1 MTISEA
7 TKLPS
12 AAQTATRSFVWLA
25 AIATGVIVTN
35 LFAPQILVGVIGPS
49 LGMSAWQAGMI
60 STLTLLGY
68 ALGLFLLVPLAD
80 LFENRRLILRTLS
93 CAILAAL
100 GTAIAPTPLLLLVAT
115 FVLGASC
122 AAIQMLV
129 PLVASMTPPEHR
141 GRVIGDVM
149 SGLMT
154 GILLSRPLASLI
166 ADTWSW
172 RAFYLVSAV
181 SMAAL
186 TGALA
191 LYLPTLRPVTRV
203 GYGMLLASFPK
214 LLKDEPVL
222 RVRAWTAAL
231 VMASFTAYWAAIALR
246 LSSAPFNLNA
256 KEIAMF
262 ALMGAAGTAA
272 TPLAGRLGDRRWAR
286 PMLFASHLLIIISLG
301 ALRVGRLDRIPGDCT
316 VFAVHRHNPI
326 RRGRHQRS
334 NPWSARD
341 QSVAARST
349 RPFERLVCGSVLH
362 RRSRW
367 RRGCGFCLDFRRM
380 DRGLRRR
387 RVLWPCCADHRQ
399 NDIDGD
405 ILMDLTAYCSVG
417 ATSARLFPPPLRS
430 RTRPAAGNRRS
441 GLPSPA
447 FRRRRKYRASG
458 GT

>member
-1 MTISEA
+1 
-7 TKLPS
+7 
-12 AAQTATRSFVWLA
+12 
-25 AIATGVIVTN
+25 
-35 LFAPQILVGVIGPS
+35 
-49 LGMSAWQAGMI
+49 MSAWQAGMI

-214 LLKDEPVL
+214 RLKDEPVL

-301 ALRVGRLDRIPGDCT
+301 LCAWAGLIESQATALFLLCIGTILFDVGVTSDQTLGRRAITLLRPEARGRLNGLFVGLFFIGGA
-316 VFAVHRHNPI
+316 VGAAAAAFAWTFGGWTAVC
-326 RRGRHQRS
+326 
-334 NPWSARD
+334 A
-341 QSVAARST
+341 VAAFFGR
-349 RPFERLVCGSVLH
+349 
-362 RRSRW
+362 
-367 RRGCGFCLDFRRM
+367 
-380 DRGLRRR
+380 
-387 RVLWPCCADHRQ
+387 CADHRQ